1 MHIMIDRV
9 TRGARRRRDH
19 SPELKRELVARSL
32 LPGASVSAIA
42 LEAGI
47 NANLLFTWR
56 RAHRTATSQ
65 VRATLPSSAVLLPVT
80 IDVAQDAES
89 ITPAPPPPPVRANT
103 GTIEI
108 DIGGARIRLRGA
120 VDDATVR
127 CVLQS
132 LRSVT

>member
-1 MHIMIDRV
+1 MIDRV

-89 ITPAPPPPPVRANT
+89 ITPAPPPVRANT

>member
-1 MHIMIDRV
+1 MIDRV